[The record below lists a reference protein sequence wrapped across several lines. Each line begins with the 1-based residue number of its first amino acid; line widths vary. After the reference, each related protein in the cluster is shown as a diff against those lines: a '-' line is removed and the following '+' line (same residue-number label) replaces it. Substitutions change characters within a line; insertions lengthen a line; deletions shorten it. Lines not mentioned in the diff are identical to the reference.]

1 METWSGTLQD
11 HGTRY
16 PRMEPRDA
24 VKLAYQS
31 EFAGG
36 HLIRDR
42 RESLARL
49 KPELAGVR
57 QRPGAPLAET
67 IGGGLVRVHLAA
79 LAEHGITPEQLN
91 GWFADTAQ
99 RSRGSLEGLLQRL
112 DVLRALAREG
122 RLPFGRAAAERYLMD
137 YAAQGYPPL
146 SHSQAYRAAYR
157 PAYRVV
163 EAGLLPDP

>member
-1 METWSGTLQD
+1 METWSGTLHD

-49 KPELAGVR
+49 KTELAGVR
-57 QRPGAPLAET
+57 PRPGAPRAGAEQ
-67 IGGGLVRVHLAA
+67 GHLKKKKPTKRTRRW
-79 LAEHGITPEQLN
+79 G
-91 GWFADTAQ
+91 
-99 RSRGSLEGLLQRL
+99 
-112 DVLRALAREG
+112 
-122 RLPFGRAAAERYLMD
+122 
-137 YAAQGYPPL
+137 
-146 SHSQAYRAAYR
+146 
-157 PAYRVV
+157 
-163 EAGLLPDP
+163 

>member
-1 METWSGTLQD
+1 
-11 HGTRY
+11 
-16 PRMEPRDA
+16 MEPRDA

-49 KPELAGVR
+49 KTELAGVR

-99 RSRGSLEGLLQRL
+99 RRRGSLEGRCSGWTSCG
-112 DVLRALAREG
+112 RWRGREG
-122 RLPFGRAAAERYLMD
+122 CPSGGRR
-137 YAAQGYPPL
+137 QNGI
-146 SHSQAYRAAYR
+146 
-157 PAYRVV
+157 
-163 EAGLLPDP
+163 

>member
-1 METWSGTLQD
+1 
-11 HGTRY
+11 
-16 PRMEPRDA
+16 MEPRDA

-49 KPELAGVR
+49 KTELAGVR

-99 RSRGSLEGLLQRL
+99 RSRGSL
-112 DVLRALAREG
+112 
-122 RLPFGRAAAERYLMD
+122 
-137 YAAQGYPPL
+137 
-146 SHSQAYRAAYR
+146 
-157 PAYRVV
+157 
-163 EAGLLPDP
+163 

>member
-1 METWSGTLQD
+1 
-11 HGTRY
+11 
-16 PRMEPRDA
+16 MEPRDA

-49 KPELAGVR
+49 KTELAGVR
-57 QRPGAPLAET
+57 QRP
-67 IGGGLVRVHLAA
+67 GGGLVRVHLAA